1 MAFRKLLG
9 QPPKRGI
16 RHKDIQGKKAL
27 VHVARLETAFFRIG
41 SVISAH
47 KDLNTVLEVIA
58 QECLSCLKAHRS
70 TIFLLD
76 EKSGILK
83 TQYLYTLDPLYE
95 RVGLNEEKE
104 LAKKT
109 LRQNK
114 PLLLQGPEEFSE
126 FFKER
131 KQEWRITS
139 LMSIPLFSKG
149 KAMGVLSVVLINER
163 YCFEEKSL
171 QFLSS
176 FAIHASNAMEMA
188 HLHEEVGKE
197 KNFRL
202 MYERYLDDIMKR
214 LQSLPERERQRM
226 DSHIAKLQAQQEVDE
241 KRLLGPPAEEKVV
254 WVHGTILWNE
264 ESGVDRRKDREE
276 ETIVRVEFEGE
287 SSGFTGNFHARRAFI
302 WANNPVQVG
311 KQFPMKLHLFDGGEP
326 VEVVCIVTSTNEHEK
341 ENSDLGVGMGV
352 KFLNLEP
359 ESERRIEEYIQS
371 QKNTMLN
378 QKFED

>member
-1 MAFRKLLG
+1 MVFRKLLG
-9 QPPKRGI
+9 PPPKRGI

-47 KDLNTVLEVIA
+47 KDLNAVLEVIA

-70 TIFLLD
+70 AIFLLD

-371 QKNTMLN
+371 QKNPMLN

>member
-1 MAFRKLLG
+1 MGFRKLLG

-27 VHVARLETAFFRIG
+27 VHVARLETAFCRIG
-41 SVISAH
+41 SVISSH
-47 KDLNTVLEVIA
+47 KDLNAVLEVIA

-126 FFKER
+126 FFKDR

-188 HLHEEVGKE
+188 HLHEEVRKE

-254 WVHGTILWNE
+254 WVHGTILWKK
-264 ESGVDRRKDREE
+264 ESGVDRRKGREE

-287 SSGFTGNFHARRAFI
+287 PLGLPGNFHARKAFI
-302 WANNPVQVG
+302 WANTRLEVG
-311 KQFPMKLHLFDGGEP
+311 K
-326 VEVVCIVTSTNEHEK
+326 
-341 ENSDLGVGMGV
+341 
-352 KFLNLEP
+352 
-359 ESERRIEEYIQS
+359 
-371 QKNTMLN
+371 
-378 QKFED
+378 

>member
-1 MAFRKLLG
+1 M
-9 QPPKRGI
+9 
-16 RHKDIQGKKAL
+16 
-27 VHVARLETAFFRIG
+27 
-41 SVISAH
+41 
-47 KDLNTVLEVIA
+47 
-58 QECLSCLKAHRS
+58 
-70 TIFLLD
+70 
-76 EKSGILK
+76 LK
-83 TQYLYTLDPLYE
+83 TQYLFTLDPLYE

-126 FFKER
+126 FFQDR

-149 KAMGVLSVVLINER
+149 KAIGVLSVVLINER

-176 FAIHASNAMEMA
+176 FALHASNAMEMA
-188 HLHEEVGKE
+188 QLHEEVRKE
-197 KNFRL
+197 KTFRL
-202 MYERYLDDIMKR
+202 TYERYLDDIMKR
-214 LQSLPERERQRM
+214 LQGLPERERQRM
-226 DSHIAKLQAQQEVDE
+226 DSHIAKLQAQQELDE
-241 KRLLGPPAEEKVV
+241 KRLLEPPAKEKVV

-264 ESGVDRRKDREE
+264 ESGVDRRKAREE

-287 SSGFTGNFHARRAFI
+287 SLGFPGNFHARRAFI
-302 WANNPVQVG
+302 WANKPMEVG
-311 KQFPMKLHLFDGGEP
+311 EQFPMKLHLFDGGEP
-326 VEVVCIVTSTNEHEK
+326 IKVVCIVNSADEHGK
-341 ENSDLGVGMGV
+341 ESNDLGVGMGI

-371 QKNTMLN
+371 QKNTMLD